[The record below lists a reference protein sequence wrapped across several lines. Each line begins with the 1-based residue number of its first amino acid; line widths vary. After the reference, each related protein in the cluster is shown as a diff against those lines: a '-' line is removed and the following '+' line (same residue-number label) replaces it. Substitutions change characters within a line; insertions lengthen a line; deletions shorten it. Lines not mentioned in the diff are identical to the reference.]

1 MIKNFIVYPQRSYL
15 KPHKHEM
22 MFSCSVRN
30 CRSHTGQQTCCSL
43 SAAIIHSIALSNS
56 SFCHCSHFSMI
67 SLTIMSWSSISSSI
81 SCWSSSRTIVLMR
94 RYGDNFGGKIKFDEI
109 VVDFW
114 WSASAYFSF
123 HRNIPS
129 WWEGVGSWLFHSCM
143 TSLSIQSRVVMNNK
157 WIAKTEI
164 TSRSRS
170 RSFGLPFLRISAQFF
185 ALSFCSI
192 DVRVVGD
199 WVSDMT

>member
-1 MIKNFIVYPQRSYL
+1 
-15 KPHKHEM
+15 M

-81 SCWSSSRTIVLMR
+81 SCWSSSRTIVLMSR
-94 RYGDNFGGKIKFDEI
+94 RYGDNFGGKMKLLSISGGALQLTFLSIGIFLPDEK
-109 VVDFW
+109 
-114 WSASAYFSF
+114 ASALDSF
-123 HRNIPS
+123 IRVWHRYRYKV
-129 WWEGVGSWLFHSCM
+129 EL
-143 TSLSIQSRVVMNNK
+143 LNNK

-199 WVSDMT
+199 WMSDMI